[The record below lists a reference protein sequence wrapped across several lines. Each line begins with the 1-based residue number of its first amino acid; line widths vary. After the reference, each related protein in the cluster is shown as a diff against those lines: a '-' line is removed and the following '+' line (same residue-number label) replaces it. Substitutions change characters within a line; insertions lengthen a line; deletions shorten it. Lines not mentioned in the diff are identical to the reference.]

1 MDSSTRRRL
10 FSWIQDEAPTLVL
23 TENPDARYPRDIIA
37 LTDFP
42 HPAELLATGA
52 SAVYTDGFDLPPAT
66 PWTGPAGDTPPLTTI
81 PTSRRS
87 LIRFG
92 ASRTL
97 PVDPTAPDHERL
109 YQANQL
115 LGLPTQ
121 LHGLEATGCIACG
134 VCTKVCPESALWL
147 HYDGDGDEGAVTLY
161 HDRTHCAGHTVCVDV
176 CPYDALSSV
185 AERRDA
191 THVVPLVT
199 GTLTTCKKCHTR
211 FIASAP
217 ADTLCPTC
225 QRQQQDP
232 FGSWF
237 PS

>member
-23 TENPDARYPRDIIA
+23 TTDPDNRYPNTVIA
-37 LTDFP
+37 LLDFP
-42 HPAELLATGA
+42 PPAELLATGA
-52 SAVYTDGFDLPPAT
+52 QAVYTDGFTQPPAE
-66 PWTGPAGDTPPLTTI
+66 PWLGPAGDTPPI
-81 PTSRRS
+81 SQPPISRRS
-87 LIRFG
+87 LFALR
-92 ASRTL
+92 RTL

-109 YQANQL
+109 YQANQI

-134 VCTKVCPESALWL
+134 VCTKVCPGSALWL
-147 HYDGDGDEGAVTLY
+147 HTENNTSTLY
-161 HDRTHCAGHTVCVDV
+161 HDRTRCAGHTVCVDV
-176 CPYDALSSV
+176 CPYDALRP
-185 AERRDA
+185 ATPDA
-191 THVVPLVT
+191 TPVVPLVT

>member
-23 TENPDARYPRDIIA
+23 TTDPDNRYPNTVIA
-37 LTDFP
+37 LLDFP

-52 SAVYTDGFDLPPAT
+52 SAVFTDGFDLPPAT
-66 PWTGPAGDTPPLTTI
+66 PWTGPAGDTPPI
-81 PTSRRS
+81 SQPPISRRS
-87 LIRFG
+87 LFALR
-92 ASRTL
+92 RTL
-97 PVDPTAPDHERL
+97 PVDPTASDHERL
-109 YQANQL
+109 YQANQI

-147 HYDGDGDEGAVTLY
+147 HYDGDDVALF
-161 HDRTHCAGHTVCVDV
+161 HDRTRCAGHTVCVDV
-176 CPYDALSSV
+176 CPYDALRP
-185 AERRDA
+185 ATPDA
-191 THVVPLVT
+191 TQVVPLVT

>member
-1 MDSSTRRRL
+1 MNSDTLRRL
-10 FSWIQDEAPTLVL
+10 FAWVQDEKPTLVL
-23 TENPDARYPRDIIA
+23 TTNPDALYPPSVAA
-37 LTDFP
+37 LLHFP

-66 PWTGPAGDTPPLTTI
+66 PWTGPAGDTPPI
-81 PTSRRS
+81 SQPPISRRS
-87 LIRFG
+87 LFALR
-92 ASRTL
+92 RTL

-109 YQANQL
+109 YQANQI

-161 HDRTHCAGHTVCVDV
+161 HDRTRCAGHTVCVDV
-176 CPYDALSSV
+176 CPYDALRP
-185 AERRDA
+185 ATPDA
-191 THVVPLVT
+191 TQVVPLVT

>member
-10 FSWIQDEAPTLVL
+10 FAWIQDEAPTLIL
-23 TENPDARYPRDIIA
+23 TTDPDNRYPNTVIA
-37 LTDFP
+37 LLDFP

-52 SAVYTDGFDLPPAT
+52 TAVYTDGFDLFPAQQ
-66 PWTGPAGDTPPLTTI
+66 WLGPAGDTPPI
-81 PTSRRS
+81 SQPPISRRS
-87 LIRFG
+87 LFALR
-92 ASRTL
+92 RTL

-109 YQANQL
+109 YQANQI
-115 LGLPTQ
+115 LGLPTE

-147 HYDGDGDEGAVTLY
+147 HYDGDDVALF
-161 HDRTHCAGHTVCVDV
+161 HDRTRCAGHTVCVDV
-176 CPYDALSSV
+176 CPYDALRP
-185 AERRDA
+185 ATPDA
-191 THVVPLVT
+191 TQVVPLVT

>member
-10 FSWIQDEAPTLVL
+10 FTWIQDEAPTLVL
-23 TENPDARYPRDIIA
+23 TTDPDNRYPNTVIA
-37 LTDFP
+37 LLDFP

-52 SAVYTDGFDLPPAT
+52 SAVFTDGFDLLPAT
-66 PWTGPAGDTPPLTTI
+66 PWTGPAGDTPPI
-81 PTSRRS
+81 SQPPISRRS
-87 LIRFG
+87 LFALR
-92 ASRTL
+92 RTL

-109 YQANQL
+109 YQANQI

-161 HDRTHCAGHTVCVDV
+161 HDRTRCAGHTVCVDV

-185 AERRDA
+185 AERSDA
-191 THVVPLVT
+191 TQVVPLVT

>member
-23 TENPDARYPRDIIA
+23 TADPHARYPRDVVA
-37 LTDFP
+37 LLDFC
-42 HPAELLATGA
+42 HPAELLAVGA

-66 PWTGPAGDTPPLTTI
+66 RWTGPSGDTPPI
-81 PTSRRS
+81 SQPPISRRS
-87 LIRFG
+87 LFALR
-92 ASRTL
+92 RDL

-109 YQANQL
+109 YQANQI
-115 LGLPTQ
+115 LGLPTE
-121 LHGLEATGCIACG
+121 LHGLTAEGCIACG
-134 VCTKVCPESALWL
+134 VCTKVCPESALYL
-147 HYDGDGDEGAVTLY
+147 HLNGDDVALY
-161 HDRTHCAGHTVCVDV
+161 HDRTRCTGHTVCVDV
-176 CPYDALSSV
+176 CPYDALRPATPDT
-185 AERRDA
+185 AE
-191 THVVPLVT
+191 VVPLVT

-225 QRQQQDP
+225 AHQQQDP

>member
-23 TENPDARYPRDIIA
+23 TTDPDNRYPNTVIA
-37 LTDFP
+37 LLDFP

-52 SAVYTDGFDLPPAT
+52 SAVFTDGFDLLPAT
-66 PWTGPAGDTPPLTTI
+66 PWTGPAGDTPPI
-81 PTSRRS
+81 SQPPISRRS
-87 LIRFG
+87 LFALR
-92 ASRTL
+92 RTL

-109 YQANQL
+109 YQANQI

-161 HDRTHCAGHTVCVDV
+161 HDRTRCAGHTVCVDV

-185 AERRDA
+185 AERSDD

-211 FIASAP
+211 FIGDAE
-217 ADTLCPTC
+217 LCPTC